1 MIISVYSPLF
11 KGKSLSL
18 ICGALKWLVDS
29 EERDKARIEAVLAGK
44 LPASALGDPGISLN
58 GNGKDK
64 GDTPATESTAA
75 TTQGIKVCCKLYAY
89 GNKLPGSVIYNTL
102 IKYTT

>member
-1 MIISVYSPLF
+1 MVISVHSPLF

-29 EERDKARIEAVLAGK
+29 EERDKARIEAVLAGE
-44 LPASALGDPGISLN
+44 LPPSALGDPGISLN
-58 GNGKDK
+58 GNGEDK

-75 TTQGIKVCCKLYAY
+75 TTQGIKVCCKLGY
-89 GNKLPGSVIYNTL
+89 SS
-102 IKYTT
+102 